1 MQIYSAVI
9 SVALRA
15 KGTLSAIVSGRDAL
29 PRDPLQVPA
38 MVMSSR
44 FQLLTRILKID
55 CRLLMP
61 KPIARRKTKKAV
73 AKRFKVTATGK
84 VLRSHAGRRHLLVS
98 KNAKRKRQ
106 LAKTAVLD
114 KTDEARIKENL
125 PFN

>member
-1 MQIYSAVI
+1 MI
-9 SVALRA
+9 SR
-15 KGTLSAIVSGRDAL
+15 R
-29 PRDPLQVPA
+29 
-38 MVMSSR
+38 R
-44 FQLLTRILKID
+44 FQLLTEILEID
-55 CRLLMP
+55 WRLLMP

-84 VLRSHAGRRHLLVS
+84 VLRGHAGHRHFLVS

-106 LAKTAVLD
+106 LAKSGVLD